1 MVSVSLAVGQRLAA
15 SGIAMLSIDFYG
27 HGLSD
32 GPRLSTQFQ
41 QAVEDYCHLVDTTAT
56 APLFA
61 GLPRFI
67 VGQSF
72 GGLVASYVVRR
83 DQGKWAGLV
92 LSAAAIGVDW
102 DAGKLVAYGVFSA
115 CLARV
120 KICVMRSRMGS
131 PC

>member
-1 MVSVSLAVGQRLAA
+1 
-15 SGIAMLSIDFYG
+15 MLSIDVYG

-120 KICVMRSRMGS
+120 KYVS
-131 PC
+131 